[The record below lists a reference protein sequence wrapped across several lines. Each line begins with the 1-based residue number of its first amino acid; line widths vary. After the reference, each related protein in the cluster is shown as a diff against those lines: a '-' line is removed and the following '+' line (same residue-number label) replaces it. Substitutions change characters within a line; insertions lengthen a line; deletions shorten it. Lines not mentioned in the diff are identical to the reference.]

1 MLLTDSIY
9 ELKGVG
15 EQVGAKLGKIGIYTL
30 KDMVEH
36 YPREYEDRRK
46 ITPIAECELDE
57 PQNILAV
64 VCSKP
69 EVSKKGSKIIV
80 NFRVKDETGSV
91 FITFFGQAYMKNNFI
106 LGQQYLF
113 YGKLKQK
120 YGRVEMDSPE
130 YQVVKD
136 SNSLGTVAKI
146 TPIYPTTHKLSQKV
160 IRGLIQKS
168 LDEILPAVKDNLP
181 ESIRIQ
187 YQLMDKKEALKQIH
201 FPTDSEKFFEARK
214 RLVFEE
220 LFLLQLSLYQLKADF
235 AQKLMGISHKV
246 TSELRAFMDTLP
258 FELTGAQKRVMREI
272 VQDMKSSYG
281 MNRLVQG
288 DVGSGKTI
296 IAAIALFIAV
306 KDGYQGALMAPTEV
320 LVIQHYSFIKE
331 IMAPFG
337 IEVGLITG
345 STTAKQKRELLEGVK
360 LGKIHILV
368 GTHALIED
376 NVEIPNLGLVITDE
390 QHRFGVRQR
399 LKLTEKGTVPD
410 VMVMTATPIPR
421 TLALILYGD
430 MDISIIDELP
440 PGRQPIKTNA
450 VDSAYHPRIY
460 NFIAKH
466 IAEGRQC
473 YIICPMVE
481 ENEKVS
487 ELKNVTDYT
496 EYLQTQVFPNIPI
509 AALHGKMKPKE
520 KNAIMEA
527 FSKGETKILVSTTVV
542 EVGVNVPNST
552 IILIEN
558 AERFGLAQLHQ
569 LRGRVGRG
577 KHQSYCIL
585 VSDSK
590 NKVTKKRLKIM
601 EDSTDGFVI
610 AETDLKLRGPGEFFG
625 TKQHGLPEMKIA
637 NLYTDAKVL
646 KEVQNCVKLLL
657 QIDPSLNAETN
668 KVILEEMQMRI
679 NQNSLH
685 NAL

>member
-1 MLLTDSIY
+1 MELMDSIY
-9 ELKGVG
+9 DLKGVG
-15 EQVGAKLGKIGIYTL
+15 EKVGDKLAKLGIHTL
-30 KDMVEH
+30 KDMIEH

-46 ITPIAECELDE
+46 ITPISECQLNESN
-57 PQNILAV
+57 NILAK

-69 EVSKKGSKIIV
+69 QLTKKGSKV
-80 NFRVKDETGSV
+80 LVSFRVKDETEALM
-91 FITFFGQAYMKNNFI
+91 ITFFGQAYMKNNFK
-106 LGQQYLF
+106 LGETYLF
-113 YGKLKQK
+113 YGKVKHK
-120 YGRVEMDSPE
+120 YGYHEMESPE
-130 YQVVKD
+130 YQKVDD
-136 SNSLGTVAKI
+136 SHQLNTVAKI
-146 TPIYPTTHKLSQKV
+146 TPIYPTTQKLSQKV
-160 IRGLIQKS
+160 IRGLIETCLKEVLS
-168 LDEILPAVKDNLP
+168 GVEDYLPKR
-181 ESIRIQ
+181 IRQQ
-187 YQLMDKKEALKQIH
+187 YDLVEKKEALQGIH
-201 FPTDSEKFFEARK
+201 FPKDSDHFFQARK

-220 LFLLQLSLYQLKADF
+220 LFMLQLSLYQLKADF
-235 AQKLMGISHKV
+235 AKKLLGVAHQI
-246 TSELRAFMDTLP
+246 TPELKAFMQTLP

-272 VQDMKSSYG
+272 VHDMKSTYA

-288 DVGSGKTI
+288 DVGSGKTV
-296 IAAIALFIAV
+296 IAAISLFLAV

-320 LVIQHYSFIKE
+320 LVIQHYDFIKE
-331 IMAPFG
+331 IMTPFG
-337 IEVGLITG
+337 IEVGLLTG
-345 STTAKQKRELLEGVK
+345 STTAKQKRLLLEGLK
-360 LGKIHILV
+360 EKRIHIVV

-399 LKLTEKGTVPD
+399 LKLTEKGTIPD

-450 VDSAYHPRIY
+450 VSSDYHPRIY
-460 NFIAKH
+460 RFIEKQ

-481 ENEKVS
+481 ENEKNT
-487 ELKNVTDYT
+487 ELRNVIDYT
-496 EYLQTQVFPNIPI
+496 EYLKAEVFTQIPI
-509 AALHGKMKPKE
+509 AFLHGKMKPKE
-520 KNAIMEA
+520 KNEIMAA
-527 FSKGETKILVSTTVV
+527 FARNETKILVSTTVI

-590 NKVTKKRLKIM
+590 NKVTKKRLQIM
-601 EDSTDGFVI
+601 EESTDGFVI

-646 KEVQNCVKLLL
+646 KEVQACVGKLLKM
-657 QIDPSLNAETN
+657 DPSLSEQENQ
-668 KVILEEMQMRI
+668 KLLSEMEARLNEQ
-679 NQNSLH
+679 SLH

>member
-1 MLLTDSIY
+1 MELMDSIY
-9 ELKGVG
+9 NLKGVG
-15 EQVGAKLGKIGIYTL
+15 EKVGDKLAKLGIHTL
-30 KDMVEH
+30 KDMIEH

-46 ITPIAECELDE
+46 ITPISECQLDE
-57 PQNILAV
+57 SNNILAK

-69 EVSKKGSKIIV
+69 QLTKKGSKV
-80 NFRVKDETGSV
+80 LVSFRVKDETESLM
-91 FITFFGQAYMKNNFI
+91 ITFFGQAYMKNNFK
-106 LGQQYLF
+106 LGETYLF
-113 YGKLKQK
+113 YGKVKHK
-120 YGRVEMDSPE
+120 YGYHEMESPE
-130 YQVVKD
+130 YQKVD
-136 SNSLGTVAKI
+136 DTHQLGTVAKI
-146 TPIYPTTHKLSQKV
+146 TPIYPTTQKLSQKV
-160 IRGLIQKS
+160 IRGLIETCLKEVLQGVE
-168 LDEILPAVKDNLP
+168 DHLP
-181 ESIRIQ
+181 ERIRQQ
-187 YQLMDKKEALKQIH
+187 YDLVEKKEALQGIH
-201 FPTDSEKFFEARK
+201 FPKDSEHFFQARK

-220 LFLLQLSLYQLKADF
+220 LFMLQLSLYQLKADF
-235 AQKLMGISHKV
+235 AKKLLGVSHQI
-246 TSELRAFMDTLP
+246 TSELKAFMQTLP

-272 VQDMKSSYG
+272 VQDMKSTYA

-288 DVGSGKTI
+288 DVGSGKTV
-296 IAAIALFIAV
+296 IAAISLFIAV

-320 LVIQHYSFIKE
+320 LVIQHYEFIKE
-331 IMAPFG
+331 IMEPFG
-337 IEVGLITG
+337 IEVGLLTG
-345 STTAKQKRELLEGVK
+345 STTAKQKRLLLEGLRENRV
-360 LGKIHILV
+360 HIIV

-399 LKLTEKGTVPD
+399 LKLTEKGTIPD

-450 VDSAYHPRIY
+450 VGSDYHPRIY
-460 NFIAKH
+460 RFIEKQ

-481 ENEKVS
+481 ENEKVT
-487 ELKNVTDYT
+487 ELRNVTDYT
-496 EYLQTQVFPNIPI
+496 EYLKTEVFTQIPI
-509 AALHGKMKPKE
+509 AFLHGKMKPKE
-520 KNAIMEA
+520 KNEIMAA
-527 FSKGETKILVSTTVV
+527 FARNETKILVSTTVI

-590 NKVTKKRLKIM
+590 NKVTKKRLQIM
-601 EDSTDGFVI
+601 EESTDGFVI

-637 NLYTDAKVL
+637 NLYTDATVL
-646 KEVQNCVKLLL
+646 KEVQGCVSKLLKM
-657 QIDPSLNAETN
+657 DPSLSLKENQE
-668 KVILEEMQMRI
+668 LLSEMEARLNEQ
-679 NQNSLH
+679 SLH